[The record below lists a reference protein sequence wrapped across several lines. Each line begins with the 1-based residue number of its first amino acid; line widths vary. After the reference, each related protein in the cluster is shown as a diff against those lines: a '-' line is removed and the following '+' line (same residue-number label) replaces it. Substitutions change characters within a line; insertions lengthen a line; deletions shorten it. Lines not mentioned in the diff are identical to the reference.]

1 MFSTHFLYMKETMP
15 LLLSGLLALLGVGV
29 GGRQE
34 QVMFISESCSGD
46 ANTDGIITETGS
58 RGTEQRADKEQV
70 KGQPGWGW
78 GRLGPR
84 KNWSESQDPGRSQQN
99 TGWGSN

>member
-1 MFSTHFLYMKETMP
+1 MKETVLLP
-15 LLLSGLLALLGVGV
+15 LSSLSALPGVGV

-34 QVMFISESCSGD
+34 QVMFMVVSESCSGA
-46 ANTDGIITETGS
+46 ANAAGMKTETGPS
-58 RGTEQRADKEQV
+58 SQGTEQRAGKKQV

-84 KNWSESQDPGRSQQN
+84 MNWSESQDPSRRQQN

>member
-1 MFSTHFLYMKETMP
+1 MP

-34 QVMFISESCSGD
+34 QVMFMVISESCSGD
-46 ANTDGIITETGS
+46 ANTDGMITETGSGS